1 MSARP
6 EVLALPDAAGSR
18 PRGHATEGPARRR
31 IALLG
36 NPNSGKTT
44 LFNALT
50 GLRQKVGNYAGV
62 TVEKKVGRCRLP
74 SGQNVEVLDLPGS
87 YSLQPASP
95 DEIIVRDVL
104 LGLLP
109 GTPPPD
115 VIVLVLD
122 ATNLERHLYLVLQVL
137 ELGRP
142 AIVALNMIDAAEEA
156 GIRIDESAL
165 EHRLGVPVISIAAAK
180 GRGIGNLRRL
190 MDREIEP
197 STRHFRRWPDPV
209 RGAIEGLEVRLPRLP
224 HVPDRSRADLAIA
237 LLLDDG
243 EDDALARAVPAEI
256 LDGLPAIREK
266 LDQQD
271 PGWRQ
276 GDVLGRYDEIA
287 DIVKIAV
294 VAPGDAR
301 DEMRERIDRVL
312 THRIFG
318 PVIFLL
324 LMGAV
329 FQSVFSWAQPAM
341 DLIDTLIHGF
351 SRLVEAA
358 LPEGPLQSL
367 LVDGIIAG
375 VGTTITFVPQ
385 IAILFLF
392 ISLLEDTGYM
402 ARAAFI
408 MDRIMGKVGLSGRAF
423 IPLLSSFACAIPG
436 IMATR
441 TIDNRRD
448 RLTTILIAPFMS
460 CSARLP
466 VYALLIGAFIPDIWI
481 GPVTLP
487 GITLLALYALGI
499 AAAVVV
505 AWALKRTALKGGKPL
520 YVMELPP
527 YRLPSWRSVLVS
539 VRDRSLLFLQ
549 KAGTVILAVSII
561 LWFLAS
567 YPKGGP
573 EATRL
578 AAEITTAQQAG
589 DTAAATALERELAG
603 ATLRES
609 FAGRVGHAL
618 EPVIRPLGFDW
629 RIGIGLLTSFAAR
642 EVMVSTMATVFN
654 LGTHSDEP
662 VSLRQT
668 MREATDPATGARA
681 YTPLVGLSLMVF
693 FALACQCMS
702 TVAVARR
709 ETNSWRWPLFM
720 LVMMNALAWLASFA
734 VYQGGRLL
742 GYG

>member
-1 MSARP
+1 VP
-6 EVLALPDAAGSR
+6 E
-18 PRGHATEGPARRR
+18 
-31 IALLG
+31 
-36 NPNSGKTT
+36 
-44 LFNALT
+44 
-50 GLRQKVGNYAGV
+50 
-62 TVEKKVGRCRLP
+62 
-74 SGQNVEVLDLPGS
+74 
-87 YSLQPASP
+87 
-95 DEIIVRDVL
+95 
-104 LGLLP
+104 
-109 GTPPPD
+109 
-115 VIVLVLD
+115 
-122 ATNLERHLYLVLQVL
+122 
-137 ELGRP
+137 
-142 AIVALNMIDAAEEA
+142 
-156 GIRIDESAL
+156 
-165 EHRLGVPVISIAAAK
+165 
-180 GRGIGNLRRL
+180 
-190 MDREIEP
+190 
-197 STRHFRRWPDPV
+197 
-209 RGAIEGLEVRLPRLP
+209 
-224 HVPDRSRADLAIA
+224 RSRADMAIA

-266 LDQQD
+266 LDLQD

-294 VAPGDAR
+294 VAPGEAR

-312 THRIFG
+312 THRVFG
-318 PVIFLL
+318 PAIFLL

-341 DLIDTLIHGF
+341 DLIDALIHRF
-351 SRLVEAA
+351 SRLVETA

-466 VYALLIGAFIPDIWI
+466 VYALLIGAFIPNIWI

-589 DTAAATALERELAG
+589 DTAAAVHLESELAG

-654 LGTHSDEP
+654 LGSHADEP

-668 MREATDPATGARA
+668 MRDATDPVTGARA

>member
-6 EVLALPDAAGSR
+6 DAPGLAGTNIAQLES
-18 PRGHATEGPARRR
+18 GPEPVRRR

-36 NPNSGKTT
+36 NPNSGKST

-50 GLRQKVGNYAGV
+50 GLRQKVGNYPGV
-62 TVEKKVGRCRLP
+62 TVEKKVGVCILP
-74 SGQNVEVLDLPGS
+74 SGRRVELLDLPGS
-87 YSLQPASP
+87 YSLQPGSP
-95 DEIIVRDVL
+95 DEVIVRDVL
-104 LGLLP
+104 LDLLP
-109 GTPPPD
+109 DTPPPD
-115 VIVLVLD
+115 LIVLVVD
-122 ATNLERHLYLVLQVL
+122 ATHLERHLYLVLQVL
-137 ELGRP
+137 EIGRP
-142 AIVALNMIDAAEEA
+142 TIVALNMIDTAEEL
-156 GIRIDESAL
+156 GIRIDTTVL
-165 EHRLGVPVISIAAAK
+165 ERRLGAPVIEIAAAR
-180 GRGIGNLRRL
+180 GRGLGNLRRL
-190 MDREIEP
+190 MDRDIEP
-197 STRHFRRWPDPV
+197 STRHFRQWPDPV
-209 RGAIEGLEVRLPRLP
+209 RQAVEHLEARLP
-224 HVPDRSRADLAIA
+224 HQPHGRDRGRRDVAIA

-243 EDDALARAVPAEI
+243 EDDALARAVPAAL
-256 LDGLPAIREK
+256 LDDLPAQRAK
-266 LDQQD
+266 LDTVD
-271 PGWRQ
+271 PGWRN

-287 DIVKIAV
+287 GMLEAAL
-294 VAPGDAR
+294 VAPGVLR
-301 DEMRERIDRVL
+301 DPVRDRIDRVL
-312 THRIFG
+312 THRLLG

-329 FQSVFSWAQPAM
+329 FQSVFAWAQPAM
-341 DLIDTLIHGF
+341 DMIDH
-351 SRLVEAA
+351 LVGHFGAFVNSM
-358 LPEGPLQSL
+358 LPAGPLQSL

-375 VGTTITFVPQ
+375 VGTTITFIPQ
-385 IAILFLF
+385 IAILFFF
-392 ISLLEDTGYM
+392 IALLEDSGYM

-408 MDRIMGKVGLSGRAF
+408 MDRLMGKVGLSGRAF

-466 VYALLIGAFIPDIWI
+466 VYALLIGAFIPNIWV

-487 GITLLALYALGI
+487 GITLFSLYALGI
-499 AAAVVV
+499 VAAIGV

-527 YRLPSWRSVLVS
+527 YRMPAWRSVLVT
-539 VRDRSLLFLQ
+539 VLDRSLLFLR
-549 KAGTVILAVSII
+549 KAGTVILAVSIL
-561 LWFLAS
+561 LWFFAS

-573 EATRL
+573 EATVL
-578 AAEITTAQQAG
+578 AAQITTAQGAG
-589 DTAAATALERELAG
+589 DTAGAERLKKELAG
-603 ATLRES
+603 AALRES
-609 FAGRVGHAL
+609 FAGQVGRAM
-618 EPVIRPLGFDW
+618 EPAIRPLGFDW
-629 RIGIGLLTSFAAR
+629 RIGIGLITSFAAR

-654 LGTHSDEP
+654 LGDTDHAP

-668 MREATDPATGARA
+668 IREATDPATGARA

-709 ETNSWRWPLFM
+709 ETNSWRWPIFM

-734 VYQGGRLL
+734 VYQGGRML